1 MDTKMLTFL
10 TLCRKMNYRKTA
22 QELHLTQPAVTKQI
36 QGLEQQYGTKLF
48 IYNGHSLQKTRDCI
62 ILEEYAQS
70 LNYNYNEV
78 IKKLAGDKTTFIR
91 LGATKTIGDYVIGD
105 NIKKQLK
112 YTGRSLSLVVDNTER
127 LLSMLDC
134 GELDF
139 AVIEGLFNKIKY
151 DYRLLCDEP
160 FVGIC
165 KQGHPFDGQSV
176 TVKQLQEETVIVRE
190 EGSGT
195 RRILEHELKSLGFDL
210 NLFAKTVY
218 ISSFKLIRE
227 LVADGLG
234 ISFVYKSIVGDDSS
248 FGTFEVEDFGK
259 THEFNIVYL
268 KNTQARKYA
277 QMFFDGETDCSMTGE

>member
-48 IYNGHSLQKTRDCI
+48 VYNGRSLQKTRDCI

-78 IKKLAGDKTTFIR
+78 LKKLVGDKTTFIR

-105 NIKKQLK
+105 SIKKQLK
-112 YTGRSLSLVVDNTER
+112 YTDRSLSLVVDNTER
-127 LLSMLDC
+127 LLSMLDS

-139 AVIEGLFNKIKY
+139 AVIEGLFNKGKY
-151 DYRLLCDEP
+151 GYKLLSAEP
-160 FVGIC
+160 FIGIC
-165 KQGHPFDGQSV
+165 ESGHPFDGQSV
-176 TVKQLQEETVIVRE
+176 TVKQLQDETVIVRE

-195 RRILEHELKSLGFDL
+195 RGILEHELKSLGFDL
-210 NLFAKTVY
+210 DFFARTVY

-227 LVADGLG
+227 LVADRLG
-234 ISFVYKSIVGDDSS
+234 ISFVYKSVVGDNSG
-248 FGTFEVEDFGK
+248 FGTFEVESFSK

-268 KNTQARKYA
+268 KNTNAWKYA
-277 QMFFDGETDCSMTGE
+277 SMFFEGK